1 MRLYGELTRSN
12 KNMIGYTDTIRRWAT
27 DNRYAGIVD
36 DADGT
41 GEVGLGE
48 EEAGRR
54 LAVRFT
60 LKVERERVTDA
71 RFQVFG
77 CGFTIAACAVAADL
91 SLGHPLAEVA
101 AIDARRLDLALDG
114 LPDERGYCAELA
126 AEALQ
131 SAVKSARNGRTPVK
145 SGLAESGDHGPVV
158 REDDPLYLAL
168 MESASPEEVVTE
180 DRHLFACL
188 LTVAAR
194 EPAPTAAALGLPE
207 TDLQAVL
214 QTFFPDCEQGII
226 EKFESDGT
234 SAPPEPNDEVTG
246 ILFSYLPERG
256 ESRAR
261 QIATWFVYIVSA
273 RVAHTGHL
281 WVAMGL
287 HERPQLTA
295 AIRRHLPAMAKANQ
309 MNMRWK
315 KFLYK
320 QVCDRNGGMM
330 CKAPNCGV
338 CSDHAI
344 CFADD

>member
-1 MRLYGELTRSN
+1 MN
-12 KNMIGYTDTIRRWAT
+12 GYTDTIRRWAT
-27 DNRYAGIVD
+27 DSRYAGIVEN
-36 DADGT
+36 ADGT

-48 EEAGRR
+48 REAGRK

-60 LKVERERVTDA
+60 LKIDRERVTDV

-91 SLGHPLAEVA
+91 SLGHPLTEVA
-101 AIDARRLDLALDG
+101 VIDARRLDLALDG
-114 LPDERGYCAELA
+114 LPDERDFCTELA

-131 SAVKSARNGRTPVK
+131 AAVKSARNGRDPVK
-145 SGLAESGDHGPVV
+145 AGLALSKEHGPLVSAA
-158 REDDPLYLAL
+158 DPLYRAL
-168 MESASPEEVVTE
+168 VGSPPPEYVTPE

-188 LTVAAR
+188 LTAAAR

-207 TDLQAVL
+207 TDLQAIL
-214 QTFFPDCEQGII
+214 QTFFPDCERGTV
-226 EKFESDGT
+226 EKFESVET
-234 SAPPEPNDEVTG
+234 SASPEPNDEVTG
-246 ILFSYLPERG
+246 ILFSYLPERC

-261 QIATWFVYIVSA
+261 QMATWFVYIISA

-287 HERPQLTA
+287 HERPQLSA
-295 AIRRHLPAMAKANQ
+295 AIRRHLPAMADANH

-320 QVCDRNGGMM
+320 QVCDRNGGTM

-338 CSDHAI
+338 CSDYAI